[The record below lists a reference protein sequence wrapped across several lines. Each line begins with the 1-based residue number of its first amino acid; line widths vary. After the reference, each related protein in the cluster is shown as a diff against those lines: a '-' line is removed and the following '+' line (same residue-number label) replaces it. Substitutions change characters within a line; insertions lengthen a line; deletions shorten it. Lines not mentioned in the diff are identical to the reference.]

1 MVVVVVGWG
10 PHLILIT
17 AIPTTEL
24 QQSPGKVDDDDHP
37 TGNDNGQDDTIES
50 AFVVQESMM
59 EKVHKT
65 KWFALIFSNVGCTDG
80 WPGSG
85 RRNGLFVNVH
95 SVNQN
100 GQQSPSNTT
109 PR

>member
-1 MVVVVVGWG
+1 MVVVVVVGWG

-50 AFVVQESMM
+50 AFEVQESMM

-65 KWFALIFSNVGCTDG
+65 KWFALIFSNVGWSGARMDG
-80 WPGSG
+80 REVDGGMGCSSMSI
-85 RRNGLFVNVH
+85 L
-95 SVNQN
+95 
-100 GQQSPSNTT
+100 
-109 PR
+109 